1 MAFKLYDSAG
11 GTDKKEPVP
20 GANVVSGQV
29 VNNCDLI
36 TEAKVLVRIPS
47 LGQEVWARL
56 SAIGGGS
63 GAGFFY
69 NPRIGDEVL
78 VALSE
83 GGAGN
88 AYVIGGL
95 WSTEDS
101 PPVSNVVDAQTK
113 RVLKTGLKGGIGHEV
128 EFDDAMQSIT
138 ITSSTKQKVSI
149 DPFQI
154 ELSNTAGT
162 LKITLDNK
170 TQTVTI
176 KGVNV
181 SIEAAAMLTM
191 KGRRVEIISD
201 PLPMSISSRGP
212 CSITGTPIR
221 LN

>member
-1 MAFKLYDSAG
+1 VPIKLYDSANDSE
-11 GTDKKEPVP
+11 TKTQA
-20 GANVVSGQV
+20 GANVVSGVV

-56 SAIGGGS
+56 TAIGGGS

-69 NPRIGDEVL
+69 NPRVDDEVL

-95 WSTEDS
+95 WSTHDS
-101 PPVSNVVDAQTK
+101 PPVSNIADAQTK
-113 RVLKTGLKGGIGHEV
+113 RVLKTGLKAGVGHEV
-128 EFDDAMQSIT
+128 EFDDALQSIT
-138 ITSSTKQKVSI
+138 ITSSTKQKITV
-149 DPFQI
+149 DPTKI
-154 ELSNTAGT
+154 ELTNTAGT
-162 LKITLDNK
+162 LTISLDNK
-170 TQTVTI
+170 TQTVQI

-181 SIEAAAMLTM
+181 NIEAAAMLTL
-191 KGRRVEIISD
+191 KGRRVEIKSD
-201 PLPMSISSRGP
+201 PLPLSISSASA
-212 CSITGTPIR
+212 CQIKGTPIT